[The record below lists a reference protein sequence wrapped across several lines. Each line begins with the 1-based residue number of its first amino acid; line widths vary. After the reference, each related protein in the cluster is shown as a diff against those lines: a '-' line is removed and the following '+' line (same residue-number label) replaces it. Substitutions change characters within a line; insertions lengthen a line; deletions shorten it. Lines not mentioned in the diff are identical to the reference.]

1 MIEASDIERLNALSQ
16 VPDRDMPPGLSAQI
30 EMARVAG
37 AKAA

>member
-1 MIEASDIERLNALSQ
+1 MIEASDVERLNTLSL
-16 VPDRDMPPGLSAQI
+16 VPDRDMPPGLAAQI